1 MEEVIKTETNE
12 DYKTKIEH
20 DNLKNRAAD
29 KSKTKEINGK
39 GMKENSTSGLKNAT
53 DKANSKV
60 LPRVK

>member
-29 KSKTKEINGK
+29 ISKTKEIKGK
-39 GMKENSTSGLKNAT
+39 GMKESSTSGLKNAT